1 VYTDTMTQKE
11 EEPMATKP
19 TNKELLSAANTIRGL
34 AMDGVQS
41 ANSGH
46 PGMPMGMAD
55 VASVLWLKY
64 HKHDP
69 KDPTWPDRDRF
80 VLSGGHGSML
90 IYSLLHLSG
99 YALPIEELG
108 RFRQWESMTPGHPE
122 LGDTPGVETT
132 TGPLGQGCGNA
143 VGMAIAEQMLAAR
156 FNTKDFELVDH
167 YTYVFC
173 GDGDL
178 MEGISHEAFSHAGHL
193 GLNKLILFYDDN
205 SITIEG
211 RTHLA
216 YSDDVSRRFKGYNW
230 NVIKI
235 DAHNFDEIDKA
246 IRKARRE
253 SDRPTIIICKS
264 TIGKGSPN
272 KADTSSAH
280 GEPLGEDE
288 VVLSKQALGL
298 PADQKFYVSDAV
310 KELFAT
316 RSAKLHRKHNKW
328 NKLFKAYEEAEPE
341 KAQLWKAGLD
351 GVLPENLEACLPE
364 FDINTPVATRSAGGA
379 VIQEIAK
386 AVPNFVGGS
395 ADLAPST
402 KTLIKDS
409 EGIQKG
415 SFSGRNFH
423 FGVREHGM
431 GAIVNGVALHGGF
444 RIFGSTFFVFV
455 DYMRP
460 AVRLASIMK
469 LPVMYAFTHD
479 SFYVGE
485 DGPTHE
491 PVEQLASLRCM
502 PGVTVIR
509 PADPTETGAAW
520 VAALENKE
528 GPTAILLTRQNLNV
542 IDRSVYPSAMELRK
556 GAYVLWQSEDIEPDI
571 TLVASG
577 SEVELALGAAKQL
590 ASESCVR
597 VVSMPSWEL
606 FEKQDQAYKDA
617 TIPKKCRL
625 RVVIEAAASM
635 GWEKYVGDGAHFI
648 TMDRFGASAPWK
660 VLAEEFGFTVD
671 KVVESVRHLQS

>member
-1 VYTDTMTQKE
+1 MS
-11 EEPMATKP
+11 TKLSH
-19 TNKELLSAANTIRGL
+19 KELLLTANTIRGL

-55 VASVLWLKY
+55 VATVLWLQY
-64 HKHDP
+64 LKHDP
-69 KDPTWPDRDRF
+69 ADPAWPDRDRF

-90 IYSLLHLSG
+90 IYSLLHLAG

-122 LGDTPGVETT
+122 VGDTPGVETT

-156 FNTKDFELVDH
+156 FNTEEHPIVDH

-178 MEGISHEAFSHAGHL
+178 MEGISHEVFSSAGHL

-230 NVIKI
+230 NVLQV
-235 DAHNFDEIDKA
+235 DAHNFDDIDKA
-246 IRKARRE
+246 IRKARRQSE
-253 SDRPTIIICKS
+253 RPTIIICTS
-264 TIGKGSPN
+264 IIGKGSPN
-272 KADTSSAH
+272 KADTSSVH
-280 GEPLGEDE
+280 GEPLGPDE
-288 VVLSKQALGL
+288 VILSKRELGL
-298 PADQKFYVSDAV
+298 PEDQKFFVADSV
-310 KELFAT
+310 RELFAA
-316 RSAKLHRKHNKW
+316 RCARLQRKHAKW
-328 NKLFKAYEEAEPE
+328 NKLFTAYTEAYPE
-341 KAQLWKAGLD
+341 KAESWSNGLND
-351 GVLPENLEACLPE
+351 VLPADLADRLPV
-364 FDINTPVATRSAGGA
+364 FDVSTPQATRAAGGTVMQA
-379 VIQEIAK
+379 IAA
-386 AVPNFVGGS
+386 AVPHFVGGS

-402 KTLIKDS
+402 KTLLKDTTS
-409 EGIQKG
+409 IRKG
-415 SFSGRNFH
+415 DFAGRNFH

-431 GAIVNGVALHGGF
+431 GAIMNGVALHGGF
-444 RIFGSTFFVFV
+444 RIFGATFFVFV

-469 LPVMYAFTHD
+469 LPVTYVFTHD

-502 PGVTVIR
+502 PGVTTIR
-509 PADPTETGAAW
+509 PADPTETAAAW
-520 VAALENKE
+520 LAALENKS

-542 IDRSVYPSAMELRK
+542 IDRSVYPSALELRK
-556 GAYVLWQSEDIEPDI
+556 GAYILWQSEGLEPDV
-571 TLVASG
+571 TLIASG

-590 ASESCVR
+590 ASECCVR

-606 FEKQDQAYKDA
+606 FEKQDAAYKA
-617 TIPKKCRL
+617 SVISRQCPIRL
-625 RVVIEAAASM
+625 VIEAAATM
-635 GWEKYVGDGAHFI
+635 GWEKYVGDGAHYI
-648 TMDRFGASAPWK
+648 GMPRFGASAPCQK
-660 VLAEEFGFTVD
+660 LAEEFGFTVD
-671 KVVESVRHLQS
+671 NVVHTVHAIRNK

>member
-1 VYTDTMTQKE
+1 MG
-11 EEPMATKP
+11 TKY
-19 TNKELLSAANTIRGL
+19 TNKELLSVANTIRGL
-34 AMDGVQS
+34 SMDGVQS

-64 HKHDP
+64 LKHDP
-69 KDPTWPDRDRF
+69 QDPTWPDRDRF

-99 YALPIEELG
+99 YDLPIEELG

-143 VGMAIAEQMLAAR
+143 VGMAVAERMLAAR
-156 FNTKDFELVDH
+156 FNTKDHELVDH

-178 MEGISHEAFSHAGHL
+178 MEGISHEVFSHAGHL

-211 RTHLA
+211 RTDLA
-216 YSDDVSRRFKGYNW
+216 YSDDVPRRFKGYNW
-230 NVIKI
+230 NVIKV
-235 DAHNFDEIDKA
+235 DAHDFDEIDKA
-246 IRKARRE
+246 VRKARRSE
-253 SDRPTIIICKS
+253 DKPTIIICTS
-264 TIGKGSPN
+264 IIGKGSPN

-280 GEPLGEDE
+280 GEPLGEEE
-288 VVLSKQALGL
+288 VVLSKKALGL
-298 PADQKFYVSDAV
+298 PEDQKFFVSDDV
-310 KELFAT
+310 RNLFEA
-316 RSAKLHRKHNKW
+316 RAARMKRKHAKW
-328 NKLFKAYEEAEPE
+328 NKLLKAYEETNPE
-341 KAQLWKAGLD
+341 KAQAWTDGLAGK
-351 GVLPENLEACLPE
+351 LPENLEEQLPT
-364 FDINTPVATRSAGGA
+364 FDVGSAQATRAAGGV
-379 VIQEIAK
+379 VIQEMAK
-386 AVPNFVGGS
+386 AIPNLVGGS

-402 KTLIKDS
+402 KTLIKDT

-415 SFSGRNFH
+415 CYGGRNFH

-431 GAIVNGVALHGGF
+431 GAIINGVALHGGL
-444 RIFGSTFFVFV
+444 RVFGSTFFVFV

-469 LPVMYAFTHD
+469 LPVIYAFTHD

-502 PGVTVIR
+502 PGITVIR
-509 PADPTETGAAW
+509 PADPTETAAAW
-520 VAALENKE
+520 CAALENKD

-606 FEKQDQAYKDA
+606 FEQQDQAYQDA
-617 TIPKKCRL
+617 TISKSCAV

-635 GWEKYVGDGAHFI
+635 GWEKYVGNGAHFI
-648 TMDRFGASAPWK
+648 AMNRFGASAPHA
-660 VLAEEFGFTVD
+660 VLAEKFGFTVD
-671 KVVESVRHLQS
+671 QVVESVRHIRS